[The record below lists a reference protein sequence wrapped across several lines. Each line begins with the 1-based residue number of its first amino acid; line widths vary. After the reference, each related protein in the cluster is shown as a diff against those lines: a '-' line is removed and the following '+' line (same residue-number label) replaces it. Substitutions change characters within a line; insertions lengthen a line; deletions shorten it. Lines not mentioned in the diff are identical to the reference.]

1 MRFLKRRTEGRPEHS
16 EILEQL
22 ATAERQLERRH
33 KQLLET
39 RAELKRYAREAMLLR
54 LPPDSVAIE
63 IGVDEGDFS
72 AQILEVAEP
81 WKLHLMDPWKHH
93 DDATYRDSCYGG
105 LERGQREMDEKYDK
119 VLGRFQEEIASGK
132 VTIHRAYSDA
142 MEEFEDAS
150 LDWVYIDANHQYEFA
165 KADLARCARKVKSGG
180 FILGDD
186 YGIRG
191 WFDSGV
197 TKAVDEFVNENGLGL
212 RVDFTQYTVRL

>member
-1 MRFLKRRTEGRPEHS
+1 MRFLKRGPGAKLERS
-16 EILEQL
+16 ESSEQL
-22 ATAERQLERRH
+22 AEAGRQLERKH

-54 LPPDSVAIE
+54 LPPGSAGLE

-81 WKLHLMDPWKHH
+81 RQLHLMDPWEHH
-93 DDATYRDSCYGG
+93 NDETYKDSCYGG

-119 VLGRFQEEIASGK
+119 VLGRFQKEIVSGK
-132 VTIHRAYSDA
+132 VVVHRVYSD
-142 MEEFEDAS
+142 MVDELKDSS
-150 LDWVYIDANHQYEFA
+150 LDWVYIDANHQYEFVA
-165 KADLARCARKVKSGG
+165 ADLERCRRKVKGGG

-186 YGIRG
+186 YGING
-191 WFDSGV
+191 WFNSGV
-197 TKAVDEFVNENGLGL
+197 TKAVDEFVSGYGLWM